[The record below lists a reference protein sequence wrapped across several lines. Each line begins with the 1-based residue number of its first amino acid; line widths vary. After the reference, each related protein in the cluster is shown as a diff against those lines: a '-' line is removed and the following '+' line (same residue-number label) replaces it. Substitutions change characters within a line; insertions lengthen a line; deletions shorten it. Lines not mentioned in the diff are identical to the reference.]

1 MTSKSDIKAL
11 DVLAN
16 SRGWALIRQ
25 RMEAEAVQAAL
36 MLGDQRDMTEQ
47 QIHFQRGAIWAA
59 RQLIDVP
66 AKLKALLQS
75 QLPFEAGP
83 TDAGPTNLDD
93 KIVAPPLTTSD
104 AEPR

>member
-1 MTSKSDIKAL
+1 MTTKSDIKAL
-11 DVLAN
+11 DNLAG
-16 SRGWALIRQ
+16 SRGWALIRE

-75 QLPFEAGP
+75 QLPFEPEP
-83 TDAGPTNLDD
+83 TDAGSSKLDD
-93 KIVAPPLTTSD
+93 RIVAPPLTTSD
-104 AEPR
+104 QTPR